1 MMSRRLQSLLF
12 ILVVWAAP
20 GMHTHASEHA
30 AAKEEGDK
38 GASGSSEYLD
48 IKPALI
54 TNYGGPGPIHF
65 IKAEIALR
73 VGKDPE
79 EGIKVAHHMPHIR
92 HELVMLLSR
101 QTEDSIATMEGKEQL
116 RKDALS
122 AVQKIVTEEEGKPI
136 VTDLLF
142 NNFIIQR

>member
-1 MMSRRLQSLLF
+1 MSRRLQSLLF
-12 ILVVWAAP
+12 ILAVWAAP
-20 GMHTHASEHA
+20 SMDTYASS
-30 AAKEEGDK
+30 AKKEGDE
-38 GASGSSEYLD
+38 GATGTSEYLD

-73 VGKDPE
+73 VGKNPE
-79 EGIKVAHHMPHIR
+79 EGITVAHHMPHIR
-92 HELVMLLSR
+92 HELVMLFSR

-116 RKDALS
+116 RKDALV
-122 AVQKIVTEEEGKPI
+122 AVQNILKAEEGKPI
-136 VTDLLF
+136 VSDLLF

>member
-20 GMHTHASEHA
+20 GMHTHASSEKKA
-30 AAKEEGDK
+30 ESAT
-38 GASGSSEYLD
+38 GASEYLD

-73 VGKDPE
+73 VGKNPD
-79 EGIKVAHHMPHIR
+79 EGIKVAHHMPQIR
-92 HELVMLLSR
+92 HELVMLFSR

-116 RKDALS
+116 RKDALTV
-122 AVQKIVTEEEGKPI
+122 VQKIVTAEEGKPI

-142 NNFIIQR
+142 NNFIVQR

>member
-20 GMHTHASEHA
+20 GMYAHA
-30 AAKEEGDK
+30 AEHESKKEEGAA
-38 GASGSSEYLD
+38 GTGEYLD

-79 EGIKVAHHMPHIR
+79 ESIKVAHHMPQIR
-92 HELVMLLSR
+92 HELVMLFSR

-116 RKDALS
+116 RKDALT
-122 AVQKIVTEEEGKPI
+122 AVQKIITAEEGKPI

-142 NNFIIQR
+142 NNFIVQR

>member
-1 MMSRRLQSLLF
+1 MSRRLQSLLF

-20 GMHTHASEHA
+20 GMHAQASE
-30 AAKEEGDK
+30 KEQ
-38 GASGSSEYLD
+38 GATATSEYLD

-65 IKAEIALR
+65 LKAEIALR
-73 VGKDPE
+73 VGQNPE
-79 EGIKVAHHMPHIR
+79 EGNKVAHHMPQIR
-92 HELVMLLSR
+92 HELVMLFSR

-116 RKDALS
+116 RKDALT
-122 AVQKIVTEEEGKPI
+122 AVQKVVTAEEGKPI

-142 NNFIIQR
+142 NNFIVQR

>member
-1 MMSRRLQSLLF
+1 MSRHLQSLL
-12 ILVVWAAP
+12 LLLAVLMVSSA
-20 GMHTHASEHA
+20 HASSES
-30 AAKEEGDK
+30 KESEKVEG
-38 GASGSSEYLD
+38 GASEYID

-73 VGKDPE
+73 IGKNPDD
-79 EGIKVAHHMPHIR
+79 GMKVAHHMPHIR
-92 HELVMLLSR
+92 HALVMLFSR
-101 QTEDSIATMEGKEQL
+101 QTEESIATMEGKEQL

-122 AVQKIVTEEEGKPI
+122 AIQNIIKEEEGKPI
-136 VTDLLF
+136 VEDLLF